1 MITNLVITLITSL
14 LFFHKLPP
22 YIISYLLSLPP
33 CLSLFLSLSISHFP
47 TGGLSL
53 VLGGALMRSAQFGVY
68 DSVLSILR
76 KNHESSNVLPVK
88 RILGVFDPH
97 IIIAGFAGT
106 LMPVHFIFS
115 VALHQSSF
123 HCSPIV
129 SACLPFFFFCVSSPL
144 NSFYPVSLLYLTSS
158 LVCYLLFTAF
168 INLL

>member
-1 MITNLVITLITSL
+1 
-14 LFFHKLPP
+14 
-22 YIISYLLSLPP
+22 
-33 CLSLFLSLSISHFP
+33 
-47 TGGLSL
+47 
-53 VLGGALMRSAQFGVY
+53 MRSAQFGVY

-115 VALHQSSF
+115 LALHQSSF
-123 HCSPIV
+123 HCSSIV
-129 SACLPFFFFCVSSPL
+129 SACLPFFFFCVSSL
-144 NSFYPVSLLYLTSS
+144 NSFNPVSLLYLTSS

-168 INLL
+168 VYLLYSPLLLSSLCHLFHFLFYSGFFSVPRLHYEWVTQDSHND